1 MAYAV
6 GIIHEENGTFGISFP
21 DFPGA
26 VSTGRSLEEAVAKG
40 AEMLAFHVDGLAED
54 KALPAGLRTLDA
66 LRKEEPDWLKDAV
79 AVLVP
84 VELPGNV
91 VRVNISVDERDL
103 ERIDRAAKG
112 AGMTRSGF
120 MVKASVERLH
130 GTEHLVEVAA
140 AALRGGH
147 IEARADRS
155 VVRDAKTGR
164 LVENESTSRKRRPQ
178 KAS

>member
-26 VSTGRSLEEAVAKG
+26 TSTGRSMEEAVTKG
-40 AEMLAFHVDGLAED
+40 AEMLAFHVEGLAED
-54 KALPAGLRTLDA
+54 RDVPGGIRTLDL
-66 LRKEEPDWLKDAV
+66 LRKQEPDWFQDGV

-103 ERIDRAAKG
+103 ERIDRAAKATG
-112 AGMTRSGF
+112 KTRSGY
-120 MVKASVERLH
+120 L
-130 GTEHLVEVAA
+130 VAA
-140 AALRGGH
+140 ALDHARRDSALASVPPEMVIDPKAISPAGD
-147 IEARADRS
+147 RAAS
-155 VVRDAKTGR
+155 KPKV
-164 LVENESTSRKRRPQ
+164 KRRFL
-178 KAS
+178 

>member
-26 VSTGRSLEEAVAKG
+26 VSTGRSMEEAVAKG
-40 AEMLAFHVDGLAED
+40 AEMLDFHVQGLAED
-54 KALPAGLRTLDA
+54 KDLPREIRTLD
-66 LRKEEPDWLKDAV
+66 LLSQQEPDWFKDGV

-103 ERIDRAAKG
+103 ERIDRAAKA
-112 AGMTRSGF
+112 AGKTRSGF
-120 MVKASVERLH
+120 MSEAALSRARHGANDVTVIDSYEEYDVVRHRASGAV
-130 GTEHLVEVAA
+130 TVAA
-140 AALRGGH
+140 KAETSRGG
-147 IEARADRS
+147 
-155 VVRDAKTGR
+155 K
-164 LVENESTSRKRRPQ
+164 RKG
-178 KAS
+178 

>member
-66 LRKEEPDWLKDAV
+66 LRKEEPDWLKDGL

-103 ERIDRAAKG
+103 ERIDRAAKAAGKNRSSYLVAGALRLAQEEAG
-112 AGMTRSGF
+112 AG
-120 MVKASVERLH
+120 VKAP
-130 GTEHLVEVAA
+130 AA
-140 AALRGGH
+140 EGKALK
-147 IEARADRS
+147 
-155 VVRDAKTGR
+155 VRRVRMG
-164 LVENESTSRKRRPQ
+164 
-178 KAS
+178 

>member
-26 VSTGRSLEEAVAKG
+26 ISSGRSMEEAVAKG

-54 KALPAGLRTLDA
+54 KALPEQVRTLDL
-66 LRKEEPDWLKDAV
+66 LRKQEPDWFTDGV

-84 VELPGNV
+84 VEIPGNV

-120 MVKASVERLH
+120 MVKASVDRLR
-130 GTEHLVEVAA
+130 GAEHLVEVSAA
-140 AALRGGH
+140 AFRGGH
-147 IEARADRS
+147 IETRADRS

-178 KAS
+178 KAG